1 MGRFDITNQH
11 LIKSLDALD
20 AIYGEPLDVAV
31 KKEKDYISRPGR
43 SFIARSPFVVIA
55 TAGEQ
60 GVDCSPKGDQPGFIR
75 VKDEKTLLIPDR
87 KGNNR
92 VDGMRNIIFNPFVG
106 LLFLIPGVDM
116 TYRVT
121 GSAEISVAPELLE
134 SFVVNQ
140 KVPSSVI
147 RIKLRTAFHH
157 CTKALIRAK
166 LWNEG
171 AKGAPEDAP
180 TMATFAASLSG
191 AKDFNAEKYEADYQE
206 RMEKTL
212 Y

>member
-1 MGRFDITNQH
+1 MGRSDITNQH

-92 VDGMRNIIFNPFVG
+92 VDGMRNIISNPWVG

-134 SFVVNQ
+134 SFV
-140 KVPSSVI
+140 ST
-147 RIKLRTAFHH
+147 R
-157 CTKALIRAK
+157 
-166 LWNEG
+166 
-171 AKGAPEDAP
+171 
-180 TMATFAASLSG
+180 
-191 AKDFNAEKYEADYQE
+191 KYP
-206 RMEKTL
+206 RL
-212 Y
+212 